1 MRWGCAMWMLLV
13 FVAVPILEI
22 ALFIQVGGFIGLWP
36 TLLIV
41 VLTAIVGT
49 ALMRIQGMNALNRLR
64 ARLEAGQ
71 DPVGPIAD
79 GALILVAGMLLLTPG
94 FFTDTVGLLL
104 LVPAVRAALIRA
116 IAARV
121 SVRAAGVA
129 AGGVRYDYE
138 AQDGH
143 AHRPETIDADYEV
156 LDDVPPSERGA
167 SGWTRPRS

>member
-1 MRWGCAMWMLLV
+1 MWFLLV

-41 VLTAIVGT
+41 ILTAIIGT
-49 ALMRIQGMNALNRLR
+49 TLMRIQGMTALARLR
-64 ARLEAGQ
+64 SRLEARQ
-71 DPVGPIAD
+71 DPTGPIAD
-79 GALILVAGMLLLTPG
+79 GALILIAGMLLLTPG

-104 LVPAVRAALIRA
+104 LMPPVRAALIGA

-121 SVRAAGVA
+121 SLRAGGIA
-129 AGGVRYDYE
+129 AGGVRYEYE
-138 AQDGH
+138 AQDN
-143 AHRPETIDADYEV
+143 RPRRGETIDADYEV